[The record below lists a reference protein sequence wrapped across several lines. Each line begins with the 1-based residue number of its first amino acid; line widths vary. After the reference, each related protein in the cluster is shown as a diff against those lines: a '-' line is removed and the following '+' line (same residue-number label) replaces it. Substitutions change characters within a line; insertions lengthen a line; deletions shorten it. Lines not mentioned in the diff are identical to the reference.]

1 MSVRHGSFLCVN
13 FRSRNSNKLFLVLER
28 NWHLAQVNIAR
39 LKEPLD
45 SELLSGFV
53 SELDPV
59 NSEAD
64 LAPGFV
70 WRLKTEE
77 GNATS
82 LVAFDWDVSGSAGVL
97 TNMSVWESFEALK
110 DFVYSPRHLAVMKQR
125 RQWFHQVAEATTAL
139 WWIEAGF
146 TPSIQDAEKKIRILR
161 ERGPSQ
167 ESFSLNKI
175 FPPAAPII

>member
-1 MSVRHGSFLCVN
+1 M
-13 FRSRNSNKLFLVLER
+13 LESK
-28 NWHLAQVNIAR
+28 WHLAQVNIAR

-45 SELLSGFV
+45 SELLAGFV

-64 LAPGFV
+64 LTPGFV
-70 WRLKTEE
+70 WRLKTDE

-97 TNMSVWESFEALK
+97 TNMSVWESFESLR
-110 DFVYSPRHLAVMKQR
+110 DFVHSPRHLAVMKQR

-139 WWIEAGF
+139 WWIEAGV
-146 TPSIQDAEKKIRILR
+146 TPTIPEAEGKIRLLR
-161 ERGPSQ
+161 EKGPSQ
-167 ESFSLNKI
+167 EAFSLNQI
-175 FPPAAPII
+175 FPPLAS

>member
-1 MSVRHGSFLCVN
+1 MLQS
-13 FRSRNSNKLFLVLER
+13 

-39 LKEPLD
+39 LIEPLD
-45 SELLSGFV
+45 SERLLGFV
-53 SELDPV
+53 TELDPV

-70 WRLKTEE
+70 WRLKTDE

-97 TNMSVWESFEALK
+97 TNMSVWETFDALK

-139 WWIEAGF
+139 WWVPSGTIPTIPEAE
-146 TPSIQDAEKKIRILR
+146 TKIRRLR
-161 ERGPSQ
+161 EIGPTE
-167 ESFSLNKI
+167 ESFSLSKV
-175 FPPAAPII
+175 FPAPTAT